1 MPAETDAAKGTGFV
15 SAAADIRRILLARSL
30 RAFGDGYVAVLL
42 PVHLSRL
49 GYDALAVGAI
59 STATLLGSALLTV
72 ALGVSAHRVKRR
84 RALIAAGLLMAATG
98 FAFAGLSGFVPL
110 LLVAFV
116 GTLNPSSGDVSV
128 FLPLE
133 HTILAQAVPASE
145 RTAAFARYS
154 FVGSVVAAAGAL
166 TAGAVDWLAPL
177 LDPGTTIAL
186 LFGLYGCLGLAN
198 VLLYRGLSPV
208 AERAD
213 DAPATPLGPSRRHVY
228 GLAALFALDAF
239 GGGFVVNA
247 LLALWL
253 FQTFGVDVAT
263 AGAIFFVTGLC
274 SAFSLFAAVPLARR
288 FGLVNTMVFTH
299 LPANVF
305 LVLAAFAPNV
315 GVAFVLLVCRSLLS
329 QLDIPTRSAYVMS
342 VVTPEERPA
351 AASLTAVPRSL
362 ASAMAPLLSGSLLA
376 VSPFGWPLVIGG
388 GLKIVYDLA
397 LLRRFAAVKPADEG

>member
-1 MPAETDAAKGTGFV
+1 V

-72 ALGVSAHRVKRR
+72 ALGVSAHRIKRR
-84 RALIAAGLLMAATG
+84 RALIAASLLMAATG

-133 HTILAQAVPASE
+133 HTILAQAVPAAE
-145 RTAAFARYS
+145 RTATFARYS

-166 TAGAVDWLAPL
+166 AAGAVDWLASL

-186 LFGLYGCLGLAN
+186 LFSLYGCLGLAS
-198 VLLYRGLSPV
+198 VLLYSGLSPV

-305 LVLAAFAPNV
+305 LVLAAFAPSV
-315 GVAFVLLVCRSLLS
+315 GVAFTLLICRSLLS

-362 ASAMAPLLSGSLLA
+362 ASAVAPLLSGSLLA

-388 GLKIVYDLA
+388 SLKIIYDVA
-397 LLRRFAAVKPADEG
+397 LLRRFAAVKPPDES